1 MGAWQ
6 QPSRPEQFRYSSEL
20 VGAEAGD
27 AAGDVAVG
35 AAAAVSVLVPVQG
48 GLHAVPEEEELVPG
62 RQHVGLTDFWELKP
76 HLFVDAGFV
85 EDDIKGGDAG
95 VVDDAHR
102 GVGQGDADDL
112 EGAVAVEEQPRAA
125 AMAGVAGEVEL
136 RPGAVGVPEA
146 EGVRHAHVA
155 AGVVAVVGQR
165 YRRRSHR
172 TVGNGASSVV
182 GLTLAQPPLT
192 PGLP

>member
-1 MGAWQ
+1 MAAAVAAGAV
-6 QPSRPEQFRYSSEL
+6 PVFLEL

-48 GLHAVPEEEELVPG
+48 GLHAVPEEKELVPG

-76 HLFVDAGFV
+76 HSIREDVTFVDAGFV

-95 VVDDAHR
+95 MVDDAHR

-112 EGAVAVEEQPRAA
+112 EGAVAVEEQPRGA
-125 AMAGVAGEVEL
+125 AMAGVSGEVEL

-172 TVGNGASSVV
+172 R
-182 GLTLAQPPLT
+182 QRCIIC
-192 PGLP
+192 